1 MLADI
6 ILSIAAPKD
15 RNVTRTNDT
24 EMAIVTHW
32 DDNPSN
38 GTGPAPCRFRS
49 AASAVTAHKKG
60 GCPEG
65 DTRLPCVSGLEAAQD
80 CPTPLARERNGRG
93 ACRRRLDV
101 GEGTVRR
108 TEAQRE
114 RE

>member
-6 ILSIAAPKD
+6 ILDIAAPKVL
-15 RNVTRTNDT
+15 NVTRTNDM

-32 DDNPSN
+32 EDNLSD
-38 GTGPAPCRFRS
+38 GAGPAPSPFRF

-65 DTRLPCVSGLEAAQD
+65 DTRLPCVSCLEAAQD